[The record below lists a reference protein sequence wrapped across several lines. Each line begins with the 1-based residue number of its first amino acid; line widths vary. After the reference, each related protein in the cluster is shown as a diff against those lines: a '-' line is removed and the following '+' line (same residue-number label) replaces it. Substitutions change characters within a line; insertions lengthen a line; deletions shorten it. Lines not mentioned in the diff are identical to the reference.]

1 MSGILQFIHGARFI
15 ASPLSTLAN
24 DFSGGIHKIKC
35 KHGCDDKKCE
45 TWRIKYEYSDC
56 FPEYKNFKGGLTE

>member
-35 KHGCDDKKCE
+35 KHGCHDKNVK
-45 TWRIKYEYSDC
+45 
-56 FPEYKNFKGGLTE
+56 PEESNISIPTVVLNTQILKVV

>member
-1 MSGILQFIHGARFI
+1 MSGILRFIHGARFI

-45 TWRIKYEYSDC
+45 T
-56 FPEYKNFKGGLTE
+56 